1 MLSSIPQRGFS
12 QSEFEHRAQKA
23 QRVMNEE
30 KLDAILLTTEPNV
43 RYFSGFLTQFWQSP
57 TRPWFLIV
65 PREGELIAV
74 IPEIGRAGMESTWVN
89 DIRTWGSPC
98 PEDDGIT
105 LLAQALSEVTV
116 RFGRIGMTLGQE
128 SHLRMPANNFKQ
140 MTEKISPTEIVDVAL
155 HLHSLKKIKSEAE
168 IQKIEHICQITSGA
182 FENLPSQ
189 IRIGETQRQI
199 CLKLRQDILKR
210 GGDNSPYLIAG
221 SGSGGY
227 DNIIMGPTES
237 VLENG
242 HVLII
247 DTGST
252 FDGYFCDFDRNFAFG
267 NLPEEARRAY
277 ETVYRATDVGIESAR
292 PGKTTTDVWQAM
304 WSVLEK
310 GGALGNSVGR
320 MGHGLGMELTE
331 WPSVMPGDDTLLEP
345 GMVLTIEPGMSF
357 APGKEMVHEENILIT
372 EEGARI
378 LTRRAPAEMPII
390 LNLDSGYA

>member
-12 QSEFEHRAQKA
+12 QSEFEQRAQKA

-116 RFGRIGMTLGQE
+116 SFGRIGMTLGQE

-168 IQKIEHICQITSGA
+168 IQKIEHICQITSEA

-357 APGKEMVHEENILIT
+357 VPGKEMVHEENILIT

-378 LTRRAPAEMPII
+378 LTRRAPDEMPII
-390 LNLDSGYA
+390 LN

>member
-12 QSEFEHRAQKA
+12 QSEFEHRTQKA

-390 LNLDSGYA
+390 LN

>member
-267 NLPEEARRAY
+267 DLPEETRIAY
-277 ETVYRATDVGIESAR
+277 DTVYRATDVGIETAR

-378 LTRRAPAEMPII
+378 LTRRAPAEMPVIK
-390 LNLDSGYA
+390 S

>member
-12 QSEFEHRAQKA
+12 KLEFEIRTQKA
-23 QRVMNEE
+23 QKMMFKENI
-30 KLDAILLTTEPNV
+30 DAILLTTEPNV
-43 RYFSGFLTQFWQSP
+43 RYFSGFMTQFWQSP

-89 DIRTWGSPC
+89 EIRSWASPC
-98 PEDDGIT
+98 PKDDGIT
-105 LLAQALSEVTV
+105 LLEKALSEVPM

-128 SHLRMPANNFKQ
+128 SQLRMPVNNFKLLA
-140 MTEKISPTEIVDVAL
+140 EKISPTEIVDIAINL
-155 HLHSLKKIKSEAE
+155 HKLKKIKSESE
-168 IQKIEHICQITSGA
+168 IQKIEHICLITSAA
-182 FENLPSQ
+182 FEKLPSH
-189 IRIGETQRQI
+189 ISIGETQRQI
-199 CLKLRQDILKR
+199 CTKLRQDILEL
-210 GGDNSPYLIAG
+210 GADNSPYLIAG

-237 VLENG
+237 VLGVG

-267 NLPEEARRAY
+267 DLSDETRKAY
-277 ETVYRATDVGIESAR
+277 EMVYLATDVGIEAAR
-292 PGKTTTDVWQAM
+292 PGKTTSDVWKAM
-304 WSVLEK
+304 WSVLEEA
-310 GGALGNSVGR
+310 GGMVNSVGR

-345 GMVLTIEPGMSF
+345 GMVITIEPGMSF
-357 APGKEMVHEENILIT
+357 ALGKEMVHEENILIT
-372 EEGARI
+372 EERARL

-390 LNLDSGYA
+390 LN

>member
-12 QSEFEHRAQKA
+12 QSEFEQRAQKT
-23 QRVMNEE
+23 QRMMNEE

-57 TRPWFLIV
+57 TRPWFLII

-98 PEDDGIT
+98 PEDDGIS
-105 LLAQALSEVTV
+105 LLVQALSEVTV

-140 MTEKISPTEIVDVAL
+140 MTEKINSTDIVDVAL
-155 HLHSLKKIKSEAE
+155 SLHSLKKIKSVAE
-168 IQKIEHICQITSGA
+168 IQKIEHICQITSEA
-182 FENLPSQ
+182 FENLPNH
-189 IRIGETQRQI
+189 IHIGETQRQI

-221 SGSGGY
+221 SGFGGY

-277 ETVYRATDVGIESAR
+277 ETVYRATDVGIETAR

-345 GMVLTIEPGMSF
+345 GMVLTIEPGMLF

-372 EEGARI
+372 EERARI
-378 LTRRAPAEMPII
+378 LTRRAPDEMPII
-390 LNLDSGYA
+390 LN

>member
-105 LLAQALSEVTV
+105 LLAQAISEVTE

-390 LNLDSGYA
+390 QN

>member
-1 MLSSIPQRGFS
+1 MISSIPQRSFS
-12 QSEFEHRAQKA
+12 QSEFERRAQKA
-23 QRVMNEE
+23 QRIMYEE
-30 KLDAILLTTEPNV
+30 KLDAILFTTEPNV

-65 PREGELIAV
+65 PRERELIAV

-105 LLAQALSEVTV
+105 LLAQAISEVTE

-267 NLPEEARRAY
+267 DLPEETRRAY
-277 ETVYRATDVGIESAR
+277 DTVYRATDVGIETAR

-390 LNLDSGYA
+390 LN

>member
-12 QSEFEHRAQKA
+12 QSEFEQRAQKA
-23 QRVMNEE
+23 QRIMNEE

-57 TRPWFLIV
+57 TRPWYLIV

-140 MTEKISPTEIVDVAL
+140 ITEKISPTEIVDVAL

-199 CLKLRQDILKR
+199 CLKLRQDILER

-267 NLPEEARRAY
+267 NLPEEVRRAY

-390 LNLDSGYA
+390 LN

>member
-12 QSEFEHRAQKA
+12 QSEFEQRAQKA
-23 QRVMNEE
+23 QRIMNEE

-65 PREGELIAV
+65 PRESELIAV
-74 IPEIGRAGMESTWVN
+74 IPEIGRAGMELTWVN
-89 DIRTWGSPC
+89 DIRTWDSPC

-105 LLAQALSEVTV
+105 LLAQALSEVTM

-128 SHLRMPANNFKQ
+128 SYLRMPANNFKQ
-140 MTEKISPTEIVDVAL
+140 MTVKISPNEIVDVVL
-155 HLHSLKKIKSEAE
+155 HLHRLKKIKSEAE
-168 IQKIEHICQITSGA
+168 ILKIEHICQITSGA

-199 CLKLRQDILKR
+199 CLKLRQDILER

-372 EEGARI
+372 EERARI
-378 LTRRAPAEMPII
+378 LTSRAPDEMPII
-390 LNLDSGYA
+390 LN

>member
-12 QSEFEHRAQKA
+12 QSEFEQRAQKA
-23 QRVMNEE
+23 QRIMNEE

-89 DIRTWGSPC
+89 DIRTWASPC

-105 LLAQALSEVTV
+105 LLAQALSEVTM

-128 SHLRMPANNFKQ
+128 SHLRMPVNNFKQ

-155 HLHSLKKIKSEAE
+155 HLHRLKKIKSEAE
-168 IQKIEHICQITSGA
+168 ILKIEHICQITSGA

-199 CLKLRQDILKR
+199 CLKLRQDILER

-267 NLPEEARRAY
+267 KLPEETRRAY
-277 ETVYRATDVGIESAR
+277 DTVYRATDVGIETAR
-292 PGKTTTDVWQAM
+292 PGKTTSDVWQAM

-372 EEGARI
+372 EESARI
-378 LTRRAPAEMPII
+378 LTSRAPAEMPII
-390 LNLDSGYA
+390 LN

>member
-12 QSEFEHRAQKA
+12 QSEFEQRAQKA
-23 QRVMNEE
+23 QRIMNEE

-89 DIRTWGSPC
+89 DIRTWASPC

-105 LLAQALSEVTV
+105 LLAQALSEVAM

-128 SHLRMPANNFKQ
+128 SHLRMPVNNFKQ

-155 HLHSLKKIKSEAE
+155 HLHRLKKIKSEAE
-168 IQKIEHICQITSGA
+168 ILKIEHICQITSGA

-267 NLPEEARRAY
+267 DLPEETRRAY
-277 ETVYRATDVGIESAR
+277 DTVYRATDVGIETAR

-390 LNLDSGYA
+390 LN

>member
-12 QSEFEHRAQKA
+12 QSEFEHRTQKA

-267 NLPEEARRAY
+267 DLPEETRRAY
-277 ETVYRATDVGIESAR
+277 DTVYRATDVGIESAR

-390 LNLDSGYA
+390 LN

>member
-12 QSEFEHRAQKA
+12 QSEFEQRAQKA
-23 QRVMNEE
+23 QRIMNEE

-65 PREGELIAV
+65 PREGDLIAV

-89 DIRTWGSPC
+89 DIRTWASPC

-105 LLAQALSEVTV
+105 LLAQTLSEVTL

-155 HLHSLKKIKSEAE
+155 RLHQLKKIKSEAE
-168 IQKIEHICQITSGA
+168 ILKIEHICQITSGA

-199 CLKLRQDILKR
+199 CLKLRQDILER

-267 NLPEEARRAY
+267 DLPEETRRAY
-277 ETVYRATDVGIESAR
+277 DTVYRATDVGIETAR

-372 EEGARI
+372 EERARI
-378 LTRRAPAEMPII
+378 LTSRAPDEMPII
-390 LNLDSGYA
+390 LN

>member
-74 IPEIGRAGMESTWVN
+74 IPEIGRAGMELTWVN
-89 DIRTWGSPC
+89 DIRTWASPC

-105 LLAQALSEVTV
+105 LLAQALSEVTI

-155 HLHSLKKIKSEAE
+155 HLHRLKKIKSEAE
-168 IQKIEHICQITSGA
+168 ILKIEHICQITSGA

-199 CLKLRQDILKR
+199 CLKLRQDILER

-267 NLPEEARRAY
+267 DLPEETRRAY
-277 ETVYRATDVGIESAR
+277 DTVYRATDVGIETAR

-357 APGKEMVHEENILIT
+357 ASGKEMVHEENILIT

-378 LTRRAPAEMPII
+378 LTRRAPAEMPVIK
-390 LNLDSGYA
+390 S

>member
-116 RFGRIGMTLGQE
+116 GFGRIGMTLGQE

-210 GGDNSPYLIAG
+210 GGENSPYLIAG

-227 DNIIMGPTES
+227 DNIIMGPTDS

-277 ETVYRATDVGIESAR
+277 ETVYRATDVGIETAR

-304 WSVLEK
+304 WSVLEIR
-310 GGALGNSVGR
+310 GALGNSVGR

-357 APGKEMVHEENILIT
+357 ASGKEMVHEENILIT
-372 EEGARI
+372 EERARI

-390 LNLDSGYA
+390 LN

>member
-168 IQKIEHICQITSGA
+168 IQKIEHICQITSEA

-199 CLKLRQDILKR
+199 CLKLRQDILER

-390 LNLDSGYA
+390 LN

>member
-1 MLSSIPQRGFS
+1 MLLSIPQRGFS
-12 QSEFEHRAQKA
+12 QSEFEQRTQKA
-23 QRVMNEE
+23 QLIMNEE

-74 IPEIGRAGMESTWVN
+74 IPEIGRTGMESTWVN
-89 DIRTWGSPC
+89 DIRTWPSPC
-98 PEDDGIT
+98 PEDDGIS
-105 LLAQALSEVTV
+105 LLTQALSEVTLC
-116 RFGRIGMTLGQE
+116 FGRIGMALGQE

-155 HLHSLKKIKSEAE
+155 HLHRLKKIKSEAE
-168 IQKIEHICQITSGA
+168 ILKIEHICQITSEA

-221 SGSGGY
+221 SGFGGY

-252 FDGYFCDFDRNFAFG
+252 FDGYYCDFDRNFAFG
-267 NLPEEARRAY
+267 YLPEETRRAY
-277 ETVYRATDVGIESAR
+277 DTVYRATDVGIETAR

-310 GGALGNSVGR
+310 GGALSNSVGR

-345 GMVLTIEPGMSF
+345 GMVLTIEPGMLF

-372 EEGARI
+372 EERARL

-390 LNLDSGYA
+390 VN